1 MRQITRKTKQNKI
14 KQNKEKQTKKGTT
27 TKISLATHQV
37 VSLSYLRGGDT
48 ADNKKNKTKQDSAR
62 GHAIGRTD
70 IFSNH
75 NRQKIDVDYDEI
87 ATAIIRGL
95 SSSDWKLSKLLGG
108 HVNDIRSFLDS
119 LATVDGLRVV
129 TITFGILFRSSFLQR
144 ICRKAGY
151 IG

>member
-1 MRQITRKTKQNKI
+1 MRLLSAALPDDVERLQ
-14 KQNKEKQTKKGTT
+14 G
-27 TKISLATHQV
+27 SV
-37 VSLSYLRGGDT
+37 VRSSVQDHGRGAGSALTGDRRHAST
-48 ADNKKNKTKQDSAR
+48 SSSQDSAR